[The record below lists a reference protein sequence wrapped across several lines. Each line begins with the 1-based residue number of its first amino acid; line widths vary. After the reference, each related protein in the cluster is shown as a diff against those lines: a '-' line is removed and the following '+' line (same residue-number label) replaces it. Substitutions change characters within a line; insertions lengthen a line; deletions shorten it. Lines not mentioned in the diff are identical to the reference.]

1 MRRTLLHIYSTA
13 HLPEGERE
21 AIDRLIVEAPCNAGG
36 RLVVE
41 HLDLLIEPYQFGFF
55 VHTGACDGE
64 TERPDSVSPEF
75 WGSCAQLL
83 WLERRGYC
91 SIGMS
96 RLRKACRCFEHID
109 FPAPIRSWRFGRLWY
124 EAV

>member
-13 HLPEGERE
+13 HLPEVERD
-21 AIDRLIVEAPCNAGG
+21 AIDRLIRDAPRNGGG

-55 VHTGACDGE
+55 VHTGVCDGE

-75 WGSCAQLL
+75 WAILCSAALAGASWLL
-83 WLERRGYC
+83 FDRDEPPTQGLPV
-91 SIGMS
+91 
-96 RLRKACRCFEHID
+96 F
-109 FPAPIRSWRFGRLWY
+109 
-124 EAV
+124 